1 MINSALL
8 KIGAGVT
15 TLLAGG
21 SVALLSPSS
30 PAVAYSSPPLFLDVS
45 IQSPA
50 HLVAKGAAVTIPLT
64 VICTAPSAPENFV
77 DVQITQRSGNKVAS
91 GWDYAYLGCTG
102 SRQQITITVSAAS
115 ATRFSKGPAY
125 VTARIVGCTDYF
137 CGQEYNDATIQI
149 VS

>member
-8 KIGAGVT
+8 KIGAGAAA
-15 TLLAGG
+15 LLAGA

-30 PAVAYSSPPLFLDVS
+30 PAVAYSSPPLNLDVS

-64 VICTAPSAPENFV
+64 VICNSPYGASVE
-77 DVQITQRSGNKVAS
+77 VQITERAGNKVAS
-91 GWDYAYLGCTG
+91 GQAYVNTGCTG
-102 SRQQITITVSAAS
+102 SRQQITVTVQDSSAI
-115 ATRFSKGPAY
+115 RFSKGTAY
-125 VTARIVGCTDYF
+125 VTAQIYGCTYYT
-137 CGQEYNDATIQI
+137 CGQENNNATIQV